1 MLRTTLARI
10 DGVYRLIVNG
20 NATYHATLGD
30 AIVKLKEVWG
40 R

>member
-1 MLRTTLARI
+1 MLRMTLARI

-20 NATYHATLGD
+20 EATYYATLGD
-30 AIVKLKEVWG
+30 AIVRIKEVWG